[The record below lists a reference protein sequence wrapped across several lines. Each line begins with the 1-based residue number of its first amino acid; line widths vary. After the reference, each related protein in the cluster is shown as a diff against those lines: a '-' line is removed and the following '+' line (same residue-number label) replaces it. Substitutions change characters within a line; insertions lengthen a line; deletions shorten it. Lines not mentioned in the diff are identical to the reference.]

1 MRGMVV
7 ALAVGLAG
15 CGAGDPELW
24 GLLHGH
30 LSVENDALT
39 GFLVWE
45 LFEPEW
51 KRKGGSELHRCARV
65 LAVEGVQVTGEPLSG
80 CATCSEV
87 YALAV
92 DDVDQDCPGSEGS
105 APGLAGLTHLAV
117 APLQAGD
124 GKIGAHGARGR
135 SVFHSWDGTALEHAG
150 VVWDEGYETGEPPAE
165 VGAWTPGRRYTLWP
179 AEVWRLRADALAD
192 RPVADT
198 GSLR

>member
-1 MRGMVV
+1 MRGMT
-7 ALAVGLAG
+7 VGLALGLVG
-15 CGAGDPELW
+15 CGADDPEMW

-30 LSVENDALT
+30 LSVGTDSLT

-45 LFEPEW
+45 LYEPEW
-51 KRKGGSELHRCARV
+51 KRKRSSELHRCARV
-65 LAVEGVQVTGEPLSG
+65 LAVDGVLLTGEGPSG
-80 CATCSEV
+80 CATCTEV

-105 APGLAGLTHLAV
+105 APGLASLTHLAV

-124 GKIGAHGARGR
+124 SQVGAHGAQGR
-135 SVFHSWDGTALEHAG
+135 SVFHSWDGAVLEHAG
-150 VVWDEGYETGEPPAE
+150 VVWDEGYGAGEPPADE
-165 VGAWTPGRRYTLWP
+165 GAWTPGRRYTLWP

-192 RPVADT
+192 RAVADT